1 MNMKKIWKIK
11 DKIVFANTLSTAIA
25 TFLIIFSMFLY
36 LLHFTL
42 EIEIEEIDHIF
53 KNVVEHMEDIDIY
66 NLRKFYENYEYADK
80 EYMSVAAEEE
90 GKIIYLDDDFDS
102 KELNNFITGKT
113 LFRKDGLIYNSVYV
127 DRNGRKY
134 YLIRHFKFKEFDEIS
149 YVMLVLLILIIVTEY
164 IISRIVTKNI
174 LDPISRIIKQSK
186 EIDKRNIEVQLT
198 KTRDDEIGDL
208 IDVLN
213 HTFVD
218 LL

>member
-1 MNMKKIWKIK
+1 MKKIWKIK

-53 KNVVEHMEDIDIY
+53 KNVVEHMEDINIY

-80 EYMSVAAEEE
+80 EYMSVAAEEK

-127 DRNGRKY
+127 DRNGRK
-134 YLIRHFKFKEFDEIS
+134 
-149 YVMLVLLILIIVTEY
+149 
-164 IISRIVTKNI
+164 
-174 LDPISRIIKQSK
+174 
-186 EIDKRNIEVQLT
+186 
-198 KTRDDEIGDL
+198 
-208 IDVLN
+208 
-213 HTFVD
+213 
-218 LL
+218 